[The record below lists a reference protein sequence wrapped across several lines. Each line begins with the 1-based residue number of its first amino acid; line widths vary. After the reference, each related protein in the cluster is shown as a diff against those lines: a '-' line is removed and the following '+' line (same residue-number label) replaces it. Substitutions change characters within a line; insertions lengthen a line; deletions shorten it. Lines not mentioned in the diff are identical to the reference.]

1 MITIYCI
8 EDINDLKYVGS
19 TKQKL
24 NQRLKGHKHDKKNN
38 RNTCSSEIMDLDNC
52 KIYEIEKC
60 SIEDRYEREKYW
72 INEIDCIN
80 KIKYLGRPV
89 SLHKYNISDK
99 RKIVEK
105 RYKEKHKEKIREKR
119 NTPEYK
125 EKSKIYKKQLW
136 EFKNSMGS
144 NHFGSLLHIDVC
156 LFQ

>member
-1 MITIYCI
+1 
-8 EDINDLKYVGS
+8 
-19 TKQKL
+19 
-24 NQRLKGHKHDKKNN
+24 
-38 RNTCSSEIMDLDNC
+38 MDLDNC
-52 KIYEIEKC
+52 KICEIEKC

-80 KIKYLGRPV
+80 KIKYLGREV

-144 NHFGSLLHIDVC
+144 NYFGSLLHIDVC